1 MTNHSV
7 LIADC
12 GATKC
17 EWAFTQ
23 GPGQTSWSASR
34 GFNPNVLPEAEVKK
48 LLYEAAEVNQWLADV
63 PGSIYFFGAGCG
75 TAHGNASVTRSL
87 QEIFPQASIQV
98 QNDIM
103 GAALALYHEKPIVAC
118 ILGTGSASLYFDG
131 QSTRP
136 LRASLGW
143 TIGDEGGGCAIG
155 KRVLRNVFYQ
165 LWPRTVIDAFYEQYP
180 GFTVEKYL
188 QTMRED
194 RAPNRF
200 LASFAPFASRYVHVP
215 EVRQEVYEELETFVR
230 WQVTPF
236 CAEYNCE
243 AAFCGSVAHYF
254 ADILRDICK
263 KNGTGTGKIIAKPLT
278 ELVDKLALRV

>member
-1 MTNHSV
+1 MTHNTV

-17 EWAFTQ
+17 EWALHSTA
-23 GPGQTSWSASR
+23 GNTGWSASR
-34 GFNPNVLPEAEVKK
+34 GFNPNVVPGSEVKK
-48 LLYEAAEVNQWLADV
+48 MLLEAAEVNQWLQNA
-63 PGSIYFFGAGCG
+63 PGRIYFFGAGCG

-87 QEIFPQASIQV
+87 QELFPQAAIQV

-103 GAALALYHEKPIVAC
+103 GAALALYEKRPLVAC

-131 QSTRP
+131 QHTRP

-155 KRVLRNVFYQ
+155 KRVLRNVFYR
-165 LWPRTVIDAFYEQYP
+165 LWPQPVLDAFYEQYP
-180 GFTVEKYL
+180 GLTIEKFL

-194 RAPNRF
+194 ASPNRF
-200 LASFAPFASRYVHVP
+200 LASFAPFASRYIHIAG
-215 EVRQEVYEELETFVR
+215 VRQEVYDELENFVR
-230 WQVTPF
+230 WQVSPF
-236 CAEYNCE
+236 CAEYGCE

-254 ADILRDICK
+254 GDILREICE
-263 KNGTGTGKIIAKPLT
+263 KNGTGTGKIIARPLP
-278 ELVDKLALRV
+278 ELVDKLALNA